1 MDREAGVCRS
11 ISLSVCL
18 SIYLWVYVCIAAAMV
33 YFGGEIISVYQ
44 TDMFSPPFS
53 FSMFFPFYFFRDIRM
68 CVCVC
73 VFKYDVQHTY
83 IRTYVYTYAHTDAN
97 TDAHTDAHTCTHMRA
112 RAHTHTTHT
121 HTHTHTGVRAAVF
134 NFGGKCLLGAVPTAR
149 VYLPCP
155 LSGLLCLY
163 TGSLLPI
170 Y

>member
-1 MDREAGVCRS
+1 
-11 ISLSVCL
+11 
-18 SIYLWVYVCIAAAMV
+18 VYVCIAAAMV

-73 VFKYDVQHTY
+73 VCLNMMYNIHTY
-83 IRTYVYTYAHTDAN
+83 ARIYKHTHIQTHIHAHI
-97 TDAHTDAHTCTHMRA
+97 CA
-112 RAHTHTTHT
+112 RAHTHTQHT